1 MKNRKLDIHPY
12 TKQFYKGNIIYFIFA
27 LCETLLGAIGA
38 LLVSW
43 LIQQLIDLIG
53 GYETG
58 FNLLQLTII
67 TLVLI
72 GGIAVANMISYHSKP
87 KFITR
92 GISQYKEYV
101 FSELTKKNISAFS
114 GENSSTYISALTNDI
129 QTIEQGYLWNT
140 FSMLESLLTFIGAMA
155 LMIWYSPLLTLIAI
169 GLSLLPL
176 IASILTGN
184 KVAVEEKK
192 VSDRNEAYTS
202 TLRDSLGGFS
212 VIKSFKAEA
221 QMIRIFKENVREL
234 AKAQC
239 GKHKMRI
246 LVQMFGSVAG
256 ITAQL
261 GVFIFGAYLALS
273 GKGVTAGTTMIFVQL
288 MNYVLSPIGTIPTCI
303 AERKAAKALVEKI
316 ANALNANVREES
328 KSEHKELKHSIV
340 VKDLSF
346 GYEPEKQVL
355 KNVNCTFDLGKK
367 YAIVG
372 ASGSGKS
379 TLLNLLL
386 ASYQNYDGT
395 ILYDD
400 TELRKISSSNL
411 YEIES
416 IIQQNVF
423 VFNATIKDNITMF
436 RDFSEEQIDEAIRL
450 SGLSALIEEKGTDY
464 LCGENGSGLSGGEKQ
479 RISIARSLLKKS
491 QVLLVDE
498 ATAALDAETAYQVSS
513 AILGLKDVT
522 SIVVTHSL
530 DEGLL
535 KQYDGI
541 ITLKNGSIVEA
552 GTATLTFTANSGYV
566 LPDSVTVKDANS
578 TWDKASGTLT
588 LSIPTG
594 NVSVSVVA
602 EKNVVNL
609 LDMSKR
615 TYVAYSQ
622 ENGDPQRVP
631 TTDPHEMDY
640 TKAYASDAT
649 ARRGWYATARTV
661 YTHNAAENGFTYQ
674 VTSNSGYGVE
684 FPVDVV
690 GGKSYVLSFKEAG
703 MSTSVA
709 LHRYDSNTHFVDM
722 SNVKTGGGSLS
733 GTISRELTITP
744 QTGYLYSVFFRD
756 SVANTDHIITDISR
770 FVNTF
775 IKKISRPTIKAE
787 RDFHIG
793 RLRLLLRDSLD
804 DQQGTDHQ
812 QNGDGQADEPV
823 LDKACDDKADKGDYP
838 YIFRSTD
845 SSTYL

>member
-1 MKNRKLDIHPY
+1 MKNNKMDIRPY
-12 TKQFYKGNIIYFIFA
+12 TKQFYKGNIVYFIFA
-27 LCETLLGAIGA
+27 LCETLLEAIGA

-43 LIQQLIDLIG
+43 LVQQLIDLIG
-53 GYETG
+53 GYETR
-58 FNLLQLTII
+58 FDLLQLTMI

-72 GGIAVANMISYHSKP
+72 VGIAVANMISYHSKP
-87 KFITR
+87 KFITQ

-101 FSELTKKNISAFS
+101 FGELTKKNISAFS
-114 GENSSTYISALTNDI
+114 GEYSSTYLSALTNDI

-140 FSMLESLLTFIGAMA
+140 FSMLESLLTFIGAMV
-155 LMIWYSPLLTLIAI
+155 LMIWYSPLLTWIAI

-176 IASILTGN
+176 FASILTGN

-212 VIKSFKAEA
+212 VIKAFKAEA

-288 MNYVLSPIGTIPTCI
+288 MNYVLTPISTIPTCI
-303 AERKAAKALVEKI
+303 AERKAAKILIEKI

-328 KSEHKELKHSIV
+328 KTEHKELKYRIT

-346 GYEPEKQVL
+346 GYGSEKQVL
-355 KNVNCTFDLGKK
+355 KNINFTFELGKK

-379 TLLNLLL
+379 TLLNLLM

-400 TELRKISSSNL
+400 TELREISSSNL

-416 IIQQNVF
+416 IIHQNVF

-436 RDFSEEQIDEAIRL
+436 RDFPEEQINEAIRL
-450 SGLSALIEEKGTDY
+450 SGLSALIKEKGAEY

-513 AILGLKDVT
+513 SILGLKDVT
-522 SIVVTHSL
+522 SIVVTHVL

-535 KQYDGI
+535 KQYDSI
-541 ITLKNGSIVEA
+541 IALKNGSIVEM
-552 GTATLTFTANSGYV
+552 GTFDEL
-566 LPDSVTVKDANS
+566 
-578 TWDKASGTLT
+578 
-588 LSIPTG
+588 I
-594 NVSVSVVA
+594 A
-602 EKNVVNL
+602 EKG
-609 LDMSKR
+609 
-615 TYVAYSQ
+615 YFYSL
-622 ENGDPQRVP
+622 
-631 TTDPHEMDY
+631 
-640 TKAYASDAT
+640 
-649 ARRGWYATARTV
+649 
-661 YTHNAAENGFTYQ
+661 F
-674 VTSNSGYGVE
+674 
-684 FPVDVV
+684 
-690 GGKSYVLSFKEAG
+690 
-703 MSTSVA
+703 
-709 LHRYDSNTHFVDM
+709 
-722 SNVKTGGGSLS
+722 
-733 GTISRELTITP
+733 TIS
-744 QTGYLYSVFFRD
+744 Q
-756 SVANTDHIITDISR
+756 
-770 FVNTF
+770 
-775 IKKISRPTIKAE
+775 
-787 RDFHIG
+787 
-793 RLRLLLRDSLD
+793 
-804 DQQGTDHQ
+804 
-812 QNGDGQADEPV
+812 
-823 LDKACDDKADKGDYP
+823 
-838 YIFRSTD
+838 
-845 SSTYL
+845 